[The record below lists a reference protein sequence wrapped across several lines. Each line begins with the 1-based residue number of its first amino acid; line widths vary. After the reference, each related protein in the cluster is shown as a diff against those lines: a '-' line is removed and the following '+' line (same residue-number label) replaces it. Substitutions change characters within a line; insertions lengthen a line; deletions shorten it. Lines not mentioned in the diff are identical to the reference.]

1 MRAKITS
8 CLIKNLL
15 ESRQNVLETASG
27 CSRQY
32 VGTYPLL
39 RRDVSD
45 ATSGRNFFYVVCQ
58 NCKKAIEN
66 AQHCTG
72 EKVFL
77 FNAFLF
83 FAPKFL

>member
-1 MRAKITS
+1 MRTKITS

-15 ESRQNVLETASG
+15 ESRQNILETASG

-45 ATSGRNFFYVVCQ
+45 ATSGRNFFRI
-58 NCKKAIEN
+58 N
-66 AQHCTG
+66 G
-72 EKVFL
+72 EVMNKDCSWQYMAD
-77 FNAFLF
+77 N
-83 FAPKFL
+83 P